1 MVLLSRLAAS
11 VLTIVVL
18 VYAAGCGGQTQARFE
33 RTDELRSP
41 ATPAPSLE
49 VRTTNGSVRVEQVL
63 GDEIVVVAHFR
74 MQTQERLDA
83 VSAIVHREDDHV
95 SINVQ
100 WPDDKRHGSESC
112 SFIVQLP
119 EARKVTLVSS
129 NGALHVENLGHDLD
143 LTTSNGRITASG
155 FSGNV
160 KARSSNGA
168 ITLTGFDGNATARTS
183 NGRIEIVEAGGSVS
197 ATSSNGSVNLS
208 LTDASAG
215 PVSATTSNGSIT
227 LEFGPAL
234 AGSLAASTS
243 NGSISVF
250 GLEQTGDITT
260 KARNLSVNLGE
271 SANAEPSKLSTSNG
285 KITIRKR

>member
-1 MVLLSRLAAS
+1 MVLLSRMAAA

-18 VYAAGCGGQTQARFE
+18 VYTAGCGGQAQSRFE
-33 RTDELRSP
+33 RTDELRGP
-41 ATPAPSLE
+41 AMPAPSLE
-49 VRTTNGSVRVEQVL
+49 VRTTNGSVRVEPAL

-74 MQTQERLDA
+74 TQTQERLDA
-83 VSAIVHREDDHV
+83 VTAVMQRERDHV
-95 SINVQ
+95 SVNVQ

-112 SFIVQLP
+112 SFIVRLP
-119 EARKVTLVSS
+119 EARKITLVSS

-143 LTTSNGRITASG
+143 LTTSNGSITASG

-160 KARSSNGA
+160 EARSSNGA
-168 ITLTGFDGNATARTS
+168 ITLTGFDGDANARTS
-183 NGRIEIVEAGGSVS
+183 NGRVQILEAGGSVI
-197 ATSSNGSVNLS
+197 ATSSNGSVHLV

-234 AGSLAASTS
+234 LGSLAASTS

-250 GLEQTGDITT
+250 GLEQTGDVTT

-271 SANAEPSKLSTSNG
+271 SADAEPSKLSTSNG